1 MNELTTEL
9 TEFEPRIINRIVN
22 GYTLLDVLGSG
33 GLTIAHRAE
42 KDGRDFCIR
51 ELRYG
56 KSTSDFSPHKVVELF
71 EREADILARLEHP
84 KIPKVHEL
92 FSVSNNGQIDIYMV
106 QDLIHGKNLKKF
118 VRENGSLSEEKV
130 IDILLQL
137 TDVLKYIHN
146 QKPSVIHRDIKPSNI
161 MLNGDEVYLI
171 DFGVVQERLVQTIGG
186 STMFGTFGY
195 APLEIMAGQA
205 TTQSD
210 IYMLGTTALYL
221 LSGLDVPIELME
233 GVRLDYKRKIK
244 FENMSIDVLIERLT
258 EQEIKDRPQTAEQVA
273 DYLQKIKDG
282 KALTRIAEQKPNWLD
297 RLIARIVGKRTLSYL
312 VGKRKAEVD
321 KIRNGVSI
329 EPNAE
334 SIKLPDVNGESS
346 VDFRGQNV
354 HYIKMPTASYGSALK
369 NLRDAC
375 AEDKNSKQPLLDGI
389 PRPLTLKEIFI
400 ARIMQ
405 HELWDVFLDPIGGI
419 AYSSQDKNMFKIN
432 QVCRELA
439 GLSEGFDR
447 SYLPIDYNGFNGVE
461 LDRRNA
467 LYDQLLTR
475 EQFLAPHPAWH
486 VALEGDTDLM
496 RAIADKVYIGQRRRG
511 LGFYLFGNPQEDQL
525 RHLFVDYIGYSSG
538 AFGGGNLIYNCR
550 FLRVIPN

>member
-195 APLEIMAGQA
+195 APLEIMAGEA
-205 TTQSD
+205 TPQSH
-210 IYMLGTTALYL
+210 IFMTGTTA
-221 LSGLDVPIELME
+221 
-233 GVRLDYKRKIK
+233 
-244 FENMSIDVLIERLT
+244 
-258 EQEIKDRPQTAEQVA
+258 
-273 DYLQKIKDG
+273 
-282 KALTRIAEQKPNWLD
+282 
-297 RLIARIVGKRTLSYL
+297 
-312 VGKRKAEVD
+312 
-321 KIRNGVSI
+321 
-329 EPNAE
+329 
-334 SIKLPDVNGESS
+334 
-346 VDFRGQNV
+346 
-354 HYIKMPTASYGSALK
+354 
-369 NLRDAC
+369 
-375 AEDKNSKQPLLDGI
+375 
-389 PRPLTLKEIFI
+389 
-400 ARIMQ
+400 
-405 HELWDVFLDPIGGI
+405 
-419 AYSSQDKNMFKIN
+419 
-432 QVCRELA
+432 
-439 GLSEGFDR
+439 
-447 SYLPIDYNGFNGVE
+447 
-461 LDRRNA
+461 
-467 LYDQLLTR
+467 
-475 EQFLAPHPAWH
+475 
-486 VALEGDTDLM
+486 
-496 RAIADKVYIGQRRRG
+496 
-511 LGFYLFGNPQEDQL
+511 
-525 RHLFVDYIGYSSG
+525 
-538 AFGGGNLIYNCR
+538 
-550 FLRVIPN
+550 